1 MQKFA
6 TTAPVALSL
15 AIPAGRVRIVADDR
29 ADATV
34 EVRPAE
40 PGKKR
45 DVRAAELAVVSY
57 ADGVLGIHAPQP
69 ESQLT
74 GPSGAVEVT
83 VHLPAGSSVAARTD
97 ACEFRGVGRLGEVA
111 FEGAYRRIT
120 LDEAAAVRLTAVEGD
135 VEIGRLTGPAD
146 ISTTRGDI
154 RIAEAVRDTLV
165 LSTQSGDITV
175 GAAAGAS
182 AALDAGTGL
191 GRITNSLRNN
201 GTTDLDIRATTA
213 HGDITARSL

>member
-69 ESQLT
+69 ENQST

-97 ACEFRGVGRLGEVA
+97 ACELSGVGRLGEVA

-135 VEIGRLTGPAD
+135 VEVGRLTGPAD

-154 RIAEAVRDTLV
+154 RIAEAVRGTLV

-182 AALDAGTGL
+182 AALDAGTSL